1 MISNIYSLIKQI
13 LIIKFELTLNTK
25 TLNKNYQS
33 NILLKLLW
41 NSKNNKTIEYIF

>member
-25 TLNKNYQS
+25 PFNKNCQS
-33 NILLKLLW
+33 NILLKLIKL
-41 NSKNNKTIEYIF
+41 